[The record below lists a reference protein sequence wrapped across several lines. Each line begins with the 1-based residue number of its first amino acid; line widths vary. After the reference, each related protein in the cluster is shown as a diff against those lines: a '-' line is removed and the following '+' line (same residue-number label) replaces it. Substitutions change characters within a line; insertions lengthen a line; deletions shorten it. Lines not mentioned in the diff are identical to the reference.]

1 MEIFRLF
8 GTILVNN
15 NADEVLDDVD
25 TKGRKAQERLGTI
38 AKAAG
43 ALILSLAAVGA
54 AAALALG
61 VKSVQVADEFR
72 KAMNGLAA
80 ETGLTADE
88 MKEYEEITKRI
99 YNRNLGE
106 NFEDIAKAMAK
117 VKQITGESGA
127 ELEGLTATAL
137 MLRDTFEFEV
147 EGSINTVNSM
157 MQHFGIT
164 GEQAYTL
171 IAQGAQQG
179 ANKNGDLLE
188 VLNEYSAQFS
198 ALGFSAEQFTDILIQ
213 GAQDGAFQVDK
224 IGDAIKEFTIRSKD
238 GSTASAE
245 AFAALGLSASD
256 MTNAF
261 AAGGETAQIAFSQV
275 VGALDAIS
283 DPVAKNTIGVAL
295 FGTQFEDLEAKA
307 ITSLASVKSS
317 TDSTA
322 NTLEEINKI
331 KYDSFS
337 QAIKGIGRMFE
348 TGVMIPIG
356 EKILPKLNEFAEWFK
371 GKMPEIEKVT
381 LAVADAIIAGFT
393 LFGDALQWVVDK
405 ANILLPILG
414 FITTALAAQMII
426 NTIVTIYKA
435 WKLATATMTTAQWL
449 LNLAMAANPIG
460 LVAAAIALLIA
471 AGIALY
477 MNWDK
482 VSSFLLGTWTAI
494 KEAAVAIWDGLV
506 TFFKEWGPNIL
517 IAITGPIG
525 MTVGLIVKYW
535 DEIKA
540 FTLNV
545 WNAIMSFFT
554 NDVPNAFNQFV
565 TFFSELPG
573 KILGFLNDLFMVKI
587 PYAIGYVIG
596 YMITA
601 VSEGI
606 PKIIQFFAELP
617 QKVWTWLVQLI
628 SNVNQWRNDMIAAAI
643 QLGTEFVTNVV
654 KFFAQLPEK
663 VWTWLV
669 NTFNRIVQ
677 WHQNAVTQAAEAG
690 RGIINAIVDFI
701 RQLPQMIMDWFLTGI
716 NVIVSF
722 GKSVYEAAGAIG
734 KNIIDGIVDFIKGIP
749 DKIMEFVGGIV
760 GKVTE
765 IAGKVKDAIAGI
777 FKSGSEGIQAGVQ
790 ASGSTATITIPA
802 HADGTLYAPGGL
814 SLVGEKGPELVNM
827 PRGSQ
832 VYNANETRDML
843 SGAGNGVTIVH
854 THIHMDGREI
864 ASSVSHH
871 QNENMQTRGRALGNL

>member
-8 GTILVNN
+8 GTILVEN

-25 TKGRKAQERLGTI
+25 TRGQRAQERLGSI

-43 ALILSLAAVGA
+43 ALILSLGAIGA

-72 KAMNGLAA
+72 QAMNGLAS

-106 NFEDIAKAMAK
+106 NFEDIAKSMAK
-117 VKQITGESGA
+117 VKQITGESGQV
-127 ELEGLTATAL
+127 LEGLTATAL

-245 AFAALGLSASD
+245 AFAALGLSAAD

-261 AAGGETAQIAFSQV
+261 AAGGETAQTAFAQV

-322 NTLEEINKI
+322 STLEEINKI
-331 KYDSFS
+331 KYDSFT

-356 EKILPKLNEFAEWFK
+356 EKILPKLSEFAEWFK

-381 LAVADAIIAGFT
+381 LAVADTIIAGFT
-393 LFGDALQWVVDK
+393 MFGNALQWVVDK
-405 ANILLPILG
+405 ANILLPILA
-414 FITTALAAQMII
+414 FITAALAAQMII
-426 NTIVTIYKA
+426 NTLVTIYHA
-435 WKLATATMTTAQWL
+435 WKLATASMTTAQWL

-460 LVAAAIALLIA
+460 LVAAAIGLLIA
-471 AGIALY
+471 AGVALY

-482 VSSFLLGTWTAI
+482 VSGFLLGTWTAI
-494 KEAAVAIWDGLV
+494 KEAAVSIWNGLV
-506 TFFKEWGPNIL
+506 TFFKEWGPSLL
-517 IAITGPIG
+517 IALTGPIG
-525 MTVGLIVKYW
+525 MTVGLIMKYW

-545 WNAIMSFFT
+545 WNAILSFFT
-554 NDVPNAFNQFV
+554 NDVPAAFNQFV
-565 TFFSELPG
+565 NFFAELPS
-573 KILGFLNDLFMVKI
+573 KILGFLQDLFMVKI
-587 PYAIGYVIG
+587 PYAVGYVIG
-596 YMITA
+596 YMIGA

-617 QKVWTWLVQLI
+617 EKVWTWLLKLI
-628 SNVNQWRNDMIAAAI
+628 TDVNQWRNDMIASAI
-643 QLGTEFVTNVV
+643 QLGSEFVAKVIS
-654 KFFAQLPEK
+654 FFAQLPEK

-677 WHQNAVTQAAEAG
+677 WHQNAAAQAAEAG
-690 RGIINAIVDFI
+690 KSIIDAIIQFI
-701 RQLPQMIMDWFLTGI
+701 SQLPSAIASWFMGVITA
-716 NVIVSF
+716 IVSF
-722 GKSVYEAAGAIG
+722 AKSVYEAASNIG
-734 KNIIDGIVDFIKGIP
+734 QNILNGIVDFVKSIP
-749 DKIMEFVGGIV
+749 AKIEEFVGGIV
-760 GKVTE
+760 GRVME
-765 IAGKVKDAIAGI
+765 IASKVKNAITGI
-777 FKSGSEGIQAGVQ
+777 FNSGSDGIQAGVK

-802 HADGTLYAPGGL
+802 HADGTNFAPGGL
-814 SLVGEKGPELVNM
+814 SLVGEKGPELVNL

-832 VYNANETRDML
+832 VYNANDTQDML
-843 SGAGNGVTIVH
+843 NGGAGVTV
-854 THIHMDGREI
+854 IHNYVYLDGQQIEHN
-864 ASSVSHH
+864 VSTR
-871 QNENMQTRGRALGNL
+871 QNNNMRTRGRALGSL